1 MALRMVKQMAF
12 DEKLVEDTALESA
25 LEERE
30 RRKASLSAVRAEFKT
45 AHAAAAVEIEK
56 LDLGDETAVR
66 VGRFRISQTAAAA
79 RSVQFDAEATT
90 RVQITLL
97 DG

>member
-1 MALRMVKQMAF
+1 MAF

-30 RRKASLSAVRAEFKT
+30 RRKASLSAVRAEFKA
-45 AHAAAAVEIEK
+45 AHAAASAEIEK

-66 VGRFRISQTAAAA
+66 VGRFRVSRSSVAA
-79 RSVQFDAEATT
+79 RSVQFEAEATT

>member
-1 MALRMVKQMAF
+1 MALRMVGQMAF
-12 DEKLVEDTALESA
+12 DEKLVEDTALEAA

-30 RRKASLSAVRAEFKT
+30 RRKESLAAVRAEFKA
-45 AHAAAAVEIEK
+45 AHDAASVEIEK

-66 VGRFRISQTAAAA
+66 VGRFRIARSSVAA
-79 RSVQFDAEATT
+79 RSVQFEADATT